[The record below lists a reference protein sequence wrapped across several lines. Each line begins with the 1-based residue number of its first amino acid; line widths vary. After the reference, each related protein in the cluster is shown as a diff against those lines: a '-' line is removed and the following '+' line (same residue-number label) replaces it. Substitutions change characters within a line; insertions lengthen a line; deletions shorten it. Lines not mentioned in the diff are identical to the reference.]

1 MEKKELKKK
10 IETTYLDIAIPS
22 NVENLQ
28 LPDPTLLQFY
38 KNYDDRI
45 IWIDDEITT
54 MTLEYAKMIMQWNS
68 EDKKNNIPAEERKP
82 IKVIFFSPG
91 GDLEVNNC
99 LVDTIQ
105 LSQTK
110 VIGINVGMAA
120 LFIWHVMSVLHFQ
133 RQNSSSIRELVNL
146 LEHIMM

>member
-1 MEKKELKKK
+1 MVISKLDLNLKKIWKSQFLMHLEQQELLSQIKERKLNYKILSKGNIMKARGILPMEKKEHKKK
-10 IETTYLDIAIPS
+10 LEATYLDIAIPS

-68 EDKKNNIPAEERKP
+68 EDKKNNIP
-82 IKVIFFSPG
+82 V
-91 GDLEVNNC
+91 
-99 LVDTIQ
+99 
-105 LSQTK
+105 
-110 VIGINVGMAA
+110 
-120 LFIWHVMSVLHFQ
+120 
-133 RQNSSSIRELVNL
+133 
-146 LEHIMM
+146 